1 MKLTTICSVESSA
14 PETSERTLTNTEN
27 AADSEPEDR
36 RVEEPSQ

>member
-1 MKLTTICSVESSA
+1 MKLTTIYSVESST

-36 RVEEPSQ
+36 RVEEPGQ

>member
-1 MKLTTICSVESSA
+1 MKLTTICSVESST

-36 RVEEPSQ
+36 RVEELGQ